1 MQTKRIFLFLLS
13 FFVPLT
19 LLAQAPAPAG
29 VVQPASGKQE
39 VREAAPSSAPTL
51 SPPAPNRV
59 QVPRPSIFTPAGQS
73 AVPTAQNAPGVLP
86 AKTELLAAPPP
97 AAVPSVPPPAAVP
110 LNPALYLAFDSVAKE
125 YQAKLGETNATFIF
139 WMTNI
144 SKQEVLINTLRP
156 SCGCTTAKLPS
167 YPWAL
172 APGTN
177 GHIEMNVNFMGK
189 QGTLSK
195 TVAMETSVGWQNFLV
210 KVIIPPAAP
219 VAMNNREAN
228 QKLAAADR
236 QAVFKNDCVSCHV
249 TPGIGK
255 MGKELYAASCAMCH
269 DGQHRAS
276 FVPDLKALKHPT
288 DREHWRRWIAMG
300 RVGSLMPAFAQSEGG
315 PLTDDQINSLAD
327 YLTQSIPSAAPSGA
341 PTAASSTTGSAVSGS
356 GR

>member
-13 FFVPLT
+13 SFLPL
-19 LLAQAPAPAG
+19 AMHAKAPAPAAAVPG
-29 VVQPASGKQE
+29 NPE
-39 VREAAPSSAPTL
+39 VREAVPSTAPTIPN
-51 SPPAPNRV
+51 STPNRV
-59 QVPRPSIFTPAGQS
+59 QVPRPSIFTPGGQT
-73 AVPTAQNAPGVLP
+73 VVTAPQNTPGVLP
-86 AKTELLAAPPP
+86 ANATPVATPAPVAAPGVAP
-97 AAVPSVPPPAAVP
+97 AAAVP

-125 YQAKLGETNATFIF
+125 YQAKLGESNAIFIF

-144 SKQEVLINTLRP
+144 SKQEVLINSLRP

-177 GHIEMNVNFMGK
+177 GQIEMNVNFMGK
-189 QGTLSK
+189 QGTLNK

-288 DREHWRRWIAMG
+288 DREHWRRWIALG

-315 PLTDDQINSLAD
+315 PLTDDQINSLAE

-341 PTAASSTTGSAVSGS
+341 PTAANSTTGSAGS
-356 GR
+356 GPGR